1 MVLSDLGAR
10 LHGALAQLSKASVVD
25 EKVSFDA
32 IAVFRSCCEPNADL
46 S

>member
-25 EKVSFDA
+25 EKVSRLVGTV
-32 IAVFRSCCEPNADL
+32 AVWHS
-46 S
+46 

>member
-25 EKVSFDA
+25 EKVSYSGRIDDT
-32 IAVFRSCCEPNADL
+32 INVS
-46 S
+46 